1 MTDIDECSLGTAGC
15 NHGCRN
21 TQGSFICLCNDGYQL
36 HHNDPTFC
44 VGMKDL
50 LYVFAIYNVLV
61 ALLDIDECVQS
72 NGGCQHVCKNTNGS
86 YFCTCRSGYIL
97 GENKHHCEGIC
108 TV

>member
-1 MTDIDECSLGTAGC
+1 MVAGTLKEVSYVYAMMVISAASQ
-15 NHGCRN
+15 R
-21 TQGSFICLCNDGYQL
+21 SDVLCWYEG
-36 HHNDPTFC
+36 FVVRMC
-44 VGMKDL
+44 
-50 LYVFAIYNVLV
+50 YNVLV